1 MGALNEDGLIGTE
14 MYKWATELFPICRS
28 LTGDG
33 VRTTLDY
40 IRNILPNLQLHS
52 IKSGAKVYDWNVPEE
67 WNIVNAYVED
77 DKGHRWIDFKENNL
91 HVVGYSTPID
101 EWMSLEQLESNLHT
115 LPEQPTAIPYITSYY
130 NKIWGFCLREEKR
143 KTIPAGNYH
152 VVIDSELKSGV
163 LNYADIVIPGKSSD
177 EILISTYICHP
188 SMANNELSGP
198 VVTMKIVEWLQ
209 KQDLEYT
216 YRIVFIPETIGS
228 IIYIHEHYEQLKKNV
243 VAGYVLSC
251 IGDDKTYSFMPSRQ
265 DNCLSDRV
273 ARAVFNENEPEFVEY
288 SYLERG
294 SDERQYCSPGVDL
307 PIASIMR
314 SKYGEYP
321 EYHTSLDDLNFISSK
336 GLFGGYNIVKKCIEL
351 PTVIK

>member
-152 VVIDSELKSGV
+152 VVI
-163 LNYADIVIPGKSSD
+163 
-177 EILISTYICHP
+177 
-188 SMANNELSGP
+188 
-198 VVTMKIVEWLQ
+198 Q
-209 KQDLEYT
+209 
-216 YRIVFIPETIGS
+216 
-228 IIYIHEHYEQLKKNV
+228 
-243 VAGYVLSC
+243 
-251 IGDDKTYSFMPSRQ
+251 
-265 DNCLSDRV
+265 
-273 ARAVFNENEPEFVEY
+273 
-288 SYLERG
+288 
-294 SDERQYCSPGVDL
+294 
-307 PIASIMR
+307 
-314 SKYGEYP
+314 
-321 EYHTSLDDLNFISSK
+321 
-336 GLFGGYNIVKKCIEL
+336 
-351 PTVIK
+351 